1 VSHSTTTPSERAN
14 LFRRA
19 QAGDVQAVATLM
31 DRHERLVHYIVH
43 QQWRGPLSYAE
54 AVHEGRIGLWRAI
67 LGYDPQ
73 RGTAFSTYASVA
85 IARQLWRAVRQATK
99 EACVAPALWP
109 ATAALDPWLAAWAG
123 EVLTAL
129 QAMVVHL
136 PAKQRWVVC
145 AYYGLDGGGGCTLAQ
160 LGARLG
166 CTRQAVHYHLLRALL
181 QLRHPAFSARLRALL
196 GHNRRVDYLQALHP
210 QANQHSRRRR

>member
-19 QAGDVQAVATLM
+19 QAGEAQAVATLM
-31 DRHERLVHYIVH
+31 ERHERLVHYIIR

-54 AVHEGRIGLWRAI
+54 AVHEGRIGLWHAI

-85 IARQLWRAVRQATK
+85 IARQLWRAVHQASQR
-99 EACVAPALWP
+99 ARAVPMRWP
-109 ATAALDPWLAAWAG
+109 AMVALDPWLAAWAK

-145 AYYGLDGGGGCTLAQ
+145 AYYGLDGEGGCTLAQ
-160 LGARLG
+160 LGVQLG
-166 CTRQAVHYHLLRALL
+166 CSRQAVHYHLQRALL

-196 GHNRRVDYLQALHP
+196 GRNRRADYLQALHP
-210 QANQHSRRRR
+210 QWRRP